1 MMYYVYKNPQTT
13 GSEGFSAADNR
24 AINSIGTGNLQIF
37 TLYGGLFSFARHSG
51 YIVKPGTY
59 SANFNVMI
67 TF

>member
-1 MMYYVYKNPQTT
+1 MFIKIHKQLEQKDFQQQIIELLIVLEQETYK
-13 GSEGFSAADNR
+13 
-24 AINSIGTGNLQIF
+24 
-37 TLYGGLFSFARHSG
+37 LYGGPFSFARHPG